1 MDTNTATTNPTNETP
16 AADAQQTSG
25 LPSDVQEQEAIGS
38 QLDFSLTDAVKE
50 KFITKDGK
58 LLGKYDNLEQLAEAH
73 KFLQDKHAMYVDDT
87 KKAER
92 DVATELEKQQT
103 TIKQQETINSLIPE
117 FRANNM
123 QLTPEMEQKLT
134 ETGLDIRDVKLG
146 ALELEKKVSHVHSLV
161 GGKENWEATKEYLST
176 VISPEQLEAINQDLM
191 GSNSDFTVMGMYNA
205 YQQSLKDGTPQ
216 QRISGDSTTVK
227 SATGYESK
235 AQLYADRE
243 YLSTPAGRND
253 TNAQKRYRQRLANT
267 DLGSLGIRA

>member
-1 MDTNTATTNPTNETP
+1 METNTTTNPTNEAPTTGVQ
-16 AADAQQTSG
+16 ASG

-92 DVATELEKQQT
+92 DVAAELEKQQAT
-103 TIKQQETINSLIPE
+103 VKQQETINSLIPE
-117 FRANNM
+117 FMANNM

-134 ETGLDIRDVKLG
+134 DTGLDIRDVKLG
-146 ALELEKKVSHVHSLV
+146 ALELEKKVNHVHSLV
-161 GGKENWEATKEYLST
+161 GGKENWEAAKQYLST

-216 QRISGDSTTVK
+216 QRISGDSQVPK
-227 SATGYESK
+227 SASGYESK

-253 TNAQKRYRQRLANT
+253 ANAQKRYRQRLANT
-267 DLGSLGIRA
+267 DLSSLGIRS